1 MHPVIIHC
9 TALHGLVDDQCNLRR
24 YNSSS
29 FYNEP
34 YLPPL
39 PPNLHLPHPLLH
51 SCTLVHLHICAL
63 PTELP
68 TCKHCTHCTHVQCI
82 QHILLDA
89 NFFDK
94 PYLHPMLLVLMTSLQ
109 VDPGAKG
116 EVKSM
121 LCKSIK
127 LLWWCPSIQMHLQVS
142 RCICKC
148 PDAFA
153 SIQVHLQVSRCT
165 MCTTPC
171 KCKCPCPDACGC
183 MNRDARCKSPDTR
196 GLYEPRC
203 KESLGRMKRRPKNKS
218 CKSSQA

>member
-1 MHPVIIHC
+1 MISVICAAII
-9 TALHGLVDDQCNLRR
+9 
-24 YNSSS
+24 
-29 FYNEP
+29 
-34 YLPPL
+34 LPPFTRS
-39 PPNLHLPHPLLH
+39 PISRPCLLTCTCRIH
-51 SCTLVHLHICAL
+51 SSTLALLHICAL

-142 RCICKC
+142 RCKCKC
-148 PDAFA
+148 PDAQCALHHA
-153 SIQVHLQVSRCT
+153 SASAHAQMHVDV
-165 MCTTPC
+165 
-171 KCKCPCPDACGC
+171 
-183 MNRDARCKSPDTR
+183 
-196 GLYEPRC
+196 
-203 KESLGRMKRRPKNKS
+203 
-218 CKSSQA
+218 